1 MMAVREGGRGGFS
14 DIRIALM
21 MVMVMM
27 VTHKHFTR
35 GQTVVVVESVE
46 RSRSSCPAGHF
57 GSDRIASAS
66 AAAAAGFHSIPTG
79 FAKGPR

>member
-21 MVMVMM
+21 VMVMM
-27 VTHKHFTR
+27 MTHKHFTR
-35 GQTVVVVESVE
+35 GQSVVVVESVE
-46 RSRSSCPAGHF
+46 GSRSSCPAGHF
-57 GSDRIASAS
+57 GSDRVASAS
-66 AAAAAGFHSIPTG
+66 AAAGFHGIPTG